1 MMYKI
6 DLTKLFVLMLL
17 GLCGLTHATSN
28 SSIVSPIVS
37 SIDLQRADGSI
48 ASEVDYQGDY
58 YFGALGE
65 EIKVFRKKGVYALPA
80 DRSKTAEASLKR
92 VTRTQP
98 ESWISVN
105 RHNLPGAMVIRTQFG
120 SKNKGK
126 LRSSVRQKSIDQP
139 KPLAEMQPVFTTA
152 TGNGDLLLLNKI
164 TLSINVDTEQSAID
178 VMDSLSKKYG
188 IEIVRQLRVSGHV
201 YSVQPSR
208 TLDIENQFSLV
219 RRIARDGNVLWAE
232 PQFYMQAQRQQAD
245 QPLTNNP
252 LFAQQWHL
260 NNGGYRGSRCDA
272 DCDAPE
278 AWALTNGAGA
288 ATGDGIVVA
297 VIDDGVQTNHPD
309 LNIASGGIDFVDDG
323 DDPTLCGHDG
333 QDNED
338 NDPNPSPD
346 IDCVIAGDQLQPD
359 DHGTAVAGIIGAL
372 NNNLGG
378 VGVAYNAQIL
388 PVRAFSEY
396 DVASLQNDSPLCD
409 RLAQAVEFGAQRA
422 HVINLSWSLPI
433 DCMALTTAIENATTG
448 NVTVGNGSLRAGG
461 SPVVVASGNNG
472 SGWVKV
478 TTAVTEGEHAYEWR
492 YLRSA
497 FPSLDTSGIDE
508 TVWLDDITWPNG
520 TQEGFEAPTTFNS
533 QNFTTEWTLNQ
544 CDDLCQGETGDQ
556 QPIWNIQADPEFSRS
571 GSRSARILAAN
582 LAGQEHFCGN
592 SYLHTLRDDGAGEMS
607 FWVWV
612 SANTQD
618 SFDRFEFLVDG
629 VEVISYGDLGAFGF
643 VDNNVAYPANLSDSS
658 NSSEAGVI
666 AVGASTS
673 GDLSGNSSEGLSAE
687 YRASYSQH
695 GEALDVVAP
704 AGGQHLGLTTTDR
717 FSSAQLDTLGLNTAN
732 SINEIADTRFTQLF
746 TGTSASAAIVSGIS
760 AALIATDETLTAQQV
775 KDLIKNNTDQIGGL
789 AFVNGRNN
797 QVGYGR
803 VNMYKALR
811 AARSEPVDEQPLNC
825 QPQAFDYQVA
835 NDLILPRFA
844 PQASAGFCPAVGGLP
859 QADESCFVIPLENQ
873 RAVVFCL

>member
-1 MMYKI
+1 MMYQI
-6 DLTKLFVLMLL
+6 DLAKLFFLMWVVCF
-17 GLCGLTHATSN
+17 GAAQAASN
-28 SSIVSPIVS
+28 R

-48 ASEVDYQGDY
+48 ASEVEYQGDY
-58 YFGALGE
+58 YFGTTGE

-80 DRSKTAEASLKR
+80 NRSKTSEASLKR
-92 VTRTQP
+92 VTRTQS
-98 ESWISVN
+98 ENWISVN
-105 RHNLPGAMVIRTQFG
+105 RHNLPGAMVIRAQFD
-120 SKNKGK
+120 SKSKGK
-126 LRSSVRQKSIDQP
+126 LSSSFRQ

-164 TLSINVDTEQSAID
+164 TLSLNVDTDQSAID
-178 VMDSLSKKYG
+178 VVDSLSKKYG
-188 IEIVRQLRVSGHV
+188 IEIVRQLRVSGYV

-208 TLDIENQFSLV
+208 TLSIEDQFLLV
-219 RRIARDGNVLWAE
+219 RRIAREGSVLWAE
-232 PQFYMQAQRQQAD
+232 PQFYMQAQRQQTD
-245 QPLTNNP
+245 PPTDNP
-252 LFAQQWHL
+252 LFEQQWHL

-278 AWALTNGAGA
+278 AWALTDGAGA

-346 IDCVIAGDQLQPD
+346 IGCVIAGDQLQPD

-372 NNNLGG
+372 NNDLGG

-433 DCMALTTAIENATTG
+433 NCMALTTAIENATTG
-448 NVTVGNGSLRAGG
+448 NVTVGDGSLRAGG

-478 TTAVTEGEHAYEWR
+478 TTEVTAGEHAYEWR

-497 FPSLDTSGIDE
+497 FPSLDVSGIDE
-508 TVWLDDITWPNG
+508 TVWLDDITWPDG
-520 TQEGFEAPTTFNS
+520 TQEGFEVPASFDS
-533 QNFTTEWTLNQ
+533 QGFTTEWTLNQ

-556 QPIWNIQADPEFSRS
+556 QPIWDIQADPEFARS

-582 LAGQEHFCGN
+582 LSGQEHFCGN

-658 NSSEAGVI
+658 SSSEAGVI

-673 GDLSGNSSEGLSAE
+673 GDLSGNSNEGLSAE

-717 FSSAQLDTLGLNTAN
+717 FSSAQLDTLGLNTAD
-732 SINEIADTRFTQLF
+732 SVNEIADTRFTQLF

-775 KDLIKNNTDQIGGL
+775 KDLIKSNADQIGGL

-797 QVGYGR
+797 QVGHGR

-811 AARSEPVDEQPLNC
+811 AARSETVDEPPFNC

-844 PQASAGFCPAVGGLP
+844 PQASAGFCPAQGPLP
-859 QADESCFVIPLENQ
+859 VTDEEESCFVVGLENQ
-873 RAVVFCL
+873 RAIVFCL